1 MSYSAC
7 LQGAFSLG
15 KQDCSPARGMVGTV
29 EAAWHSG
36 EELARGNSPKL
47 RSLCSPAN
55 RMMCSMYLLLL
66 EQVFSTTYFVTFTC
80 FFLHY
85 SFFFIITKVFNSYGS
100 WTENIIN
107 MRCN

>member
-36 EELARGNSPKL
+36 ENCPEATPQSYARSAHQL
-47 RSLCSPAN
+47 I
-55 RMMCSMYLLLL
+55 
-66 EQVFSTTYFVTFTC
+66 E
-80 FFLHY
+80 
-85 SFFFIITKVFNSYGS
+85 
-100 WTENIIN
+100 
-107 MRCN
+107 